1 MVLRLRYAAVSD
13 VGMIRQV
20 NEDSGFA
27 GPDLLLLADGM
38 GGHAGGEV
46 ASAATVESLRDL
58 RAPADGGDPTEVVR
72 SGVAT
77 AGGRLRALVRDR
89 PELEG
94 MGTTLTLLM
103 RSGPTIAIAQVGDS
117 RGYLLRD
124 GVLERVT
131 RDQTFVQSLIDQG
144 RISDEE
150 AKSHPQRNL
159 LLQALDGRV
168 EVEPEVE
175 LRTAKPGDRYLLCS
189 DGLTLVVTE
198 PTIRDVLQVGTPAE
212 AAERLVDLAL
222 RAGAPDNVT
231 CLVADVVDEEE
242 GVQEPHPVVVGAA
255 AASERARSAATAV
268 PEQADGEGTQD
279 VDADSDS
286 TEGAEGD
293 ESAHDSDAH
302 DSDADDEDGAR
313 GGGRH
318 RSRTGRGIARL
329 GLVLPIVLLLVVAAG
344 AAYAGYRWTQNQ
356 YYVGVQNG
364 SVAIYR
370 GVPQQ
375 IVGRSL
381 SSVVEPTDVQASAL
395 PSFAQTQVSETI
407 AADSMEDARRI
418 VDQLRAQSSACAAGT
433 STDGCPSTQSPS
445 ASAGATQ
452 SPGATPSSTPS
463 GSATAPATSQTP
475 VATVSSTP

>member
-46 ASAATVESLRDL
+46 ASAAAVDSLRDL
-58 RAPADGGDPTEVVR
+58 RAPADGSDPTETVR
-72 SGVAT
+72 SGVAA
-77 AGGRLRALVRDR
+77 AGDSLRALVRER

-94 MGTTLTLLM
+94 MGTTLTLLL
-103 RSGPTIAIAQVGDS
+103 RSGSTIAIAQVGDS

-150 AKSHPQRNL
+150 AKNHPQRNL

-198 PTIRDVLQVGTPAE
+198 PTIRDVLQEGTPAE

-231 CLVADVVDEEE
+231 CLVADVVDEED

-255 AASERARSAATAV
+255 AASERARAAATAV
-268 PEQADGEGTQD
+268 PEQTGAGADVHDPEQD
-279 VDADSDS
+279 
-286 TEGAEGD
+286 D
-293 ESAHDSDAH
+293 EHD
-302 DSDADDEDGAR
+302 DADDHDGDELD
-313 GGGRH
+313 GDPDGTKGGRRH
-318 RSRTGRGIARL
+318 RGRTGRGIAGL
-329 GLVLPIVLLLVVAAG
+329 GLVLPIVLLLIVAAG

-356 YYVGVQNG
+356 YYVGVDDG
-364 SVAIYR
+364 TVAIYR

-395 PSFAQTQVSETI
+395 PSFAQSQVHDTI
-407 AADSMEDARRI
+407 AADSIEDAHRI
-418 VDQLRAQSSACAAGT
+418 VDQLRAQSSACAVGA
-433 STDGCPSTQSPS
+433 STDGCPPD
-445 ASAGATQ
+445 ASAGSSATTTATPGA
-452 SPGATPSSTPS
+452 SPGATPGATAS
-463 GSATAPATSQTP
+463 GSATTPGTSPTP
-475 VATVSSTP
+475 LTSVSTTP